1 MVLVMRL
8 LSYYSSTRSL
18 NIQDSNG
25 DFALLYAAYN
35 RNAIL
40 VKKLLEQ
47 GAEPDL
53 VNKHNTYSLWYSVYN
68 NDKAT
73 FFELIKYAKD
83 FETKSYGI
91 DYQSFETVPQIIYDT
106 PVAPITVAEFN
117 HYYDMVFYLYCLGAN
132 VPLELRKRIRV
143 KYGDVTVEN
152 RDYRKLK
159 VLNKLLN
166 QPLSLARMCRKSIR
180 KRVKFVDWKR
190 GDVRGGLLPI
200 FLEKFLSLEII

>member
-1 MVLVMRL
+1 MALVMPL
-8 LSYYSSTRSL
+8 LKYYTSTRSL

-25 DFALLYAAYN
+25 DFALLYASYN
-35 RNAIL
+35 RNAML

-53 VNKHNTYSLWYSVYN
+53 VNKHNAYSLWYSVYN
-68 NDKAT
+68 NDKPT
-73 FFELIKYAKD
+73 FFELIKYTKD

-106 PVAPITVAEFN
+106 PVAPIIVAEFN
-117 HYYDMVFYLYCLGAN
+117 HYYDMVYYLYCIGAG
-132 VPLELRKRIRV
+132 VSLELRKRICV

-166 QPLSLARMCRKSIR
+166 QPLSLTRMCRKSIR
-180 KRVKFVDWKR
+180 ERVKFVDWKR
-190 GDVRGGLLPI
+190 CDGSLLPRC
-200 FLEKFLSLEII
+200 LERFLSFEII